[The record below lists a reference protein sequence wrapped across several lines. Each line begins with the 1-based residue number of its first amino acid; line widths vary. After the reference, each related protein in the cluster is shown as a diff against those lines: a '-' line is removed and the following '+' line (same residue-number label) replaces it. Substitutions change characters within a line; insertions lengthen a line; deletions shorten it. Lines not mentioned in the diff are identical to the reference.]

1 MSTGRKILAFHVVI
15 KTESQARDTEGQTM
29 SDLDSDSDLSVASG
43 FENEE
48 PGSGF
53 ENEVPGSPF
62 TDIDEAIT
70 DEGEMVQ
77 EIFNFEYSNQCFVM
91 SSLLA
96 VEFVAGS
103 RVLKFIGGCAK
114 RLILVTQPRPNPFFK
129 NMFKRYLNLCHGH
142 AWNRFWTPDD
152 IWGITIFTDGV

>member
-1 MSTGRKILAFHVVI
+1 
-15 KTESQARDTEGQTM
+15 M

-103 RVLKFIGGCAK
+103 SPQKSIVNDN
-114 RLILVTQPRPNPFFK
+114 VPMN
-129 NMFKRYLNLCHGH
+129 
-142 AWNRFWTPDD
+142 TPDSVTMAGKSSAGLSD
-152 IWGITIFTDGV
+152 TDLVIDSDVEMIEDLFKGKIEKCGNVLVMHEEPLFL